1 MQNYHPIYDTR
12 KKQLRNLN
20 FELNHLV
27 KILNRET
34 RGRVIG
40 MQTFPDRQQF
50 PTGPNTGMPSVQ
62 NTCPSSAT
70 LLQVECKK
78 ASFAHPFGRIE
89 QGLVLHE
96 RYQKPQELSK

>member
-1 MQNYHPIYDTR
+1 MQ
-12 KKQLRNLN
+12 KQLRNLN

-27 KILNRET
+27 KILNREI

-40 MQTFPDRQQF
+40 MQTFSDRQQF

-70 LLQVECKK
+70 LMQMECKE
-78 ASFAHPFGRIE
+78 AFFAHPFGRIE
-89 QGLVLHE
+89 QGLALHE
-96 RYQKPQELSK
+96 RYHKLQELSK